1 MEVLK
6 IYEYIVCHVCL
17 TQVYDVGVTVAYHV
31 IVIISYSK
39 SWKYVIVVV
48 KPSQWRYNYILKYNY
63 VIAVFKFFW
72 KVLSRNIPMDFIT
85 WFDKIICD
93 DSNLKKR
100 ICLINVLTVALFS
113 CLEMI
118 CEFRH
123 LKFFKLLWDHVN
135 LLNQLYWYFWLYCK
149 KNCTKYIPVFLIK

>member
-1 MEVLK
+1 M
-6 IYEYIVCHVCL
+6 IF
-17 TQVYDVGVTVAYHV
+17 
-31 IVIISYSK
+31 
-39 SWKYVIVVV
+39 VV
-48 KPSQWRYNYILKYNY
+48 ILKNNCTKCISVLNF
-63 VIAVFKFFW
+63 VIYIIKFFFER
-72 KVLSRNIPMDFIT
+72 VTRNMPMDVIT

-123 LKFFKLLWDHVN
+123 LKFFKLLWDHVYF
-135 LLNQLYWYFWLYCK
+135 LNQLYWYFWLYCK
-149 KNCTKYIPVFLIK
+149 KNCTKYIPVFWILLFILLNFFLKVLLGIYLWRWRCSLYCSLG